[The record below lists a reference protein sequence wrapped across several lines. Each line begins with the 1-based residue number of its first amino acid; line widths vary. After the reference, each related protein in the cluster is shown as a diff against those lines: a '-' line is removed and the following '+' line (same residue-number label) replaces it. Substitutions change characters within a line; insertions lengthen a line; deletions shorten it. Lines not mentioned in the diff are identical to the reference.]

1 MKTLQNTLPS
11 NFSQEHWKS
20 EHVSAVHFPEGFERP
35 IVKLWTAW
43 TDYAM
48 EYQRRYE
55 QDIWEDYILGDAWRE
70 LGQNLLRL
78 LDGDIGRL
86 DAGIR
91 ESVITEN
98 LSDEAQTNE
107 R

>member
-1 MKTLQNTLPS
+1 MKTLRNSLPS

-35 IVKLWTAW
+35 IVRLWAAW
-43 TDYAM
+43 TDYAQ

-55 QDIWEDYILGDAWRE
+55 QPIQEDYILGDAWQA

-78 LDGDIGRL
+78 LDGNIGRL
-86 DAGIR
+86 DAGTL
-91 ESVITEN
+91 ESIVTEN
-98 LSDEAQTNE
+98 LQST
-107 R
+107 